1 MKVKEYICCFLVS
14 SLSLVTGCISNSTFS
29 YVKETQSLAE
39 KWIDGDIH
47 TSEFLSAQNL
57 DIHQSRAENQ
67 IVFFLERGA
76 ILRAAQRFEDS
87 NYHFQKALDLMDAR
101 RGDLIDQSEG
111 SENIAQVGSEVAA
124 LLSNINVIPYRGF
137 GYDRIMAHTYLLLN
151 YLALDKQENA
161 QVEAN
166 RLYATQQ
173 YFVSKEYRNQINH
186 DEKIIER
193 ERDNQRDVLAR
204 AGVDLAKLDD
214 GMVGIGPNHS
224 ISPAYAPFVNP
235 FSTYIYGLIEA
246 AKGNTE
252 NAKIMLK
259 RVTEFTDNN
268 YIKQDLEELD
278 KFGKI
283 ENITYVFFESNT
295 GLFRDEKHFETVIPV
310 PVKANIR
317 GYNGEIIGSR
327 TENLPLLVAFSWPVL
342 KRLDQPYVNQSV
354 LMEGGE
360 IKTELIADMESIIAK
375 EFDIHWPAVRN
386 KIALSVLAK
395 TAGAVYLTKTA
406 GALGAYGASLY
417 QSITRGTDSR
427 TWRTLPSNFQ
437 ISRFKTPASRILQ
450 LDALPNEE
458 PIEVPLIEG
467 KVNVVYIKQNSPN
480 APRLIHQFKLK

>member
-1 MKVKEYICCFLVS
+1 M
-14 SLSLVTGCISNSTFS
+14 
-29 YVKETQSLAE
+29 KETQSLAE

-354 LMEGGE
+354 LMEGGK